1 MAREFANINPTENV
15 WNIMKKEIG
24 KKEEMCKPVCEAW
37 YRVATNI
44 LEELYN
50 YITRRSADIIKEKG
64 GATKY

>member
-1 MAREFANINPTENV
+1 MVREFANIYPIENV

-24 KKEEMCKPVCEAW
+24 KKKKDEMCKPVFEAW

-50 YITRRSADIIKEKG
+50 
-64 GATKY
+64 

>member
-1 MAREFANINPTENV
+1 MVREFANIYPIENV

-24 KKEEMCKPVCEAW
+24 KKKDEMCKPVCEAW

-50 YITRRSADIIKEKG
+50 
-64 GATKY
+64 